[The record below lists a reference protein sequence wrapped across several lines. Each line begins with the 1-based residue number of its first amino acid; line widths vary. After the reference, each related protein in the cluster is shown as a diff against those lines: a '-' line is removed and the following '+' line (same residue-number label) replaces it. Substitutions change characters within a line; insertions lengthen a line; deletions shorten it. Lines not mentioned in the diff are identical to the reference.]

1 MPVPPGDWKASVESA
16 DDPLAAYHLKPV
28 ISSGGPNATY
38 LGRIVIE
45 LWDTPEA
52 RDDAYRI
59 AMTSEEVDGKHA
71 DLLARLAA
79 ALPTVIQRRIIQN
92 P

>member
-1 MPVPPGDWKASVESA
+1 MSTPPHSWNASVVPA
-16 DDPLAAYHLKPV
+16 DDPLAAHHKKPV

-52 RDDAYRI
+52 RDDADRI
-59 AMTSEEVDGKHA
+59 ALTSDASDGKHA
-71 DLLARLAA
+71 DLLSRIVT
-79 ALPTVIQRRIIQN
+79 ALPLVAQRGIIKNQ
-92 P
+92 